1 MAENFESY
9 DSITEIRDT
18 LNEVRDA
25 AILLGFTLSDRS
37 TKEQKDAAFGYLS
50 ELTIRLNIFPG
61 LP

>member
-1 MAENFESY
+1 MAENFDSC

-25 AILLGFTLSDRS
+25 TILLGFMLSDRS